1 MRKSQANYFKN
12 IIPTGLCT
20 EFIYLETEGGKYYRW
35 KNMRKGITKY
45 HCNLPHYRFPP
56 ASTEPFDT
64 QENSHIIKPTSQNKT
79 LDLKFPTYP
88 ATLIQTFRSTCT
100 DFSVEVSHMRKWALR
115 GATIPGNSRH
125 ISLQRQQ
132 QRWPDQVLAERGSSW
147 AASAGSSSAGSSS
160 VGSSS
165 AAGERLFPEAAEAC
179 YLET

>member
-1 MRKSQANYFKN
+1 
-12 IIPTGLCT
+12 
-20 EFIYLETEGGKYYRW
+20 
-35 KNMRKGITKY
+35 MRKGITKY